1 MPSAVS
7 KPDPA
12 SDGVLR
18 RIKAPT
24 LLILMTADRGQL
36 QSVDR
41 ARQYQALIP
50 NSRLVVLRSDGHHIA
65 ASNASYRRI
74 LVTEGIRRHLGDA
87 I

>member
-12 SDGVLR
+12 RDGVLR

-50 NSRLVVLRSDGHHIA
+50 NSRLVVLRSDGHSCPKTSIG
-65 ASNASYRRI
+65 RLI
-74 LVTEGIRRHLGDA
+74 
-87 I
+87 

>member
-1 MPSAVS
+1 
-7 KPDPA
+7 
-12 SDGVLR
+12 
-18 RIKAPT
+18 
-24 LLILMTADRGQL
+24 MTADRGQL

-41 ARQYQALIP
+41 ARQYRALIP
-50 NSRLVVLRSDGHHIA
+50 DSRLVVLRSDGHHIA